1 MKVLVAN
8 PPWPGP
14 GYGARSDV
22 RWPHKRSDKFLEYPI
37 YLSYVVSVLEKAAFE
52 VDFIDGILNEL
63 SIPEFVKVV
72 KNKQPKMAILE
83 TSTPSIECD
92 LLTAKTLKEEIKD
105 IFVVLVGSHV
115 TFFHKEIMRENE
127 FLDCVCRGEFDFTI
141 RDLGITLSQK
151 GDLKKVKGI
160 TFRGKDGVH
169 INEERPLIQNLDE
182 IPFPARHIVKDRFY
196 RQGTFIGKLSTTMVS
211 SRGCPYHCIF
221 CLWPNTLYGHKCR
234 MRSAENVVAE
244 IGEAVKKYG
253 IDEIYFDDDSFAL
266 NRKRVLKICEL
277 IKEHNLKVRWIA
289 QCRVNSIQDEEMA
302 KKMREAGCHYIRFGV
317 ESGSQ
322 KMLKIMKKGMT
333 LNQVEE
339 AFRVCRKVG
348 IKTQAFFLF
357 GTPGET
363 WQTINESI
371 EFAKKIKPD
380 SAQFAIAIP
389 HPGTEL
395 YEICKENGW
404 VKYKRWEDF
413 SACNSL
419 IETDKFSR
427 KNLEEARV
435 RAYREFY
442 LRTRYI
448 IGTLHKIR
456 SFPYLVSTIRSAK
469 SIFDRIAFFKK
480 AISKKFAN
488 SGNIN

>member
-37 YLSYVVSVLEKAAFE
+37 YLSYVVSVLEKAGFE

-72 KNKQPKMAILE
+72 KNKHAKMVILE

-105 IFVVLVGSHV
+105 VFVVLVGSHV

-160 TFRGKDGVH
+160 TFRDKDGVH

-182 IPFPARHIVKDRFY
+182 TPFPARHIVKDRFY

-211 SRGCPYHCIF
+211 SRGCPYQCIF
-221 CLWPNTLYGHKCR
+221 CLWPNTLYGHKWR
-234 MRSAENVVAE
+234 MRSAENVVEE
-244 IGEAVKKYG
+244 IEEAAKKYG

-266 NRKRVLKICEL
+266 NRERVLRICEL
-277 IKEHNLKVRWIA
+277 VEKRNLKVRWIA
-289 QCRVNSIQDEEMA
+289 QCRVDSIRDEGIA
-302 KKMREAGCHYIRFGV
+302 KAMKEAGCHYIRFGV

-322 KMLKIMKKGMT
+322 KMLDIMKKGIT
-333 LNQVEE
+333 LTNARR
-339 AFRVCRKVG
+339 AFDVCRKVG

-357 GTPGET
+357 GIPGENHD
-363 WQTINESI
+363 TIEETI
-371 EFAKKIKPD
+371 EFAKALRPD
-380 SAQFAIAIP
+380 SAQFAVVIP

-395 YEICKENGW
+395 YKICKNNGW
-404 VKYKRWEDF
+404 LKYNRWEDF
-413 SACNSL
+413 SSCNSL
-419 IETDKFSR
+419 IGTDELSR
-427 KNLEEARV
+427 EDIENARI

-442 LRTRYI
+442 FRASYIWRTA
-448 IGTLHKIR
+448 LKIR
-456 SFPYLVSTIRSAK
+456 SLKDLNATVKSARSIVDRVSFFRGYRTIGADK
-469 SIFDRIAFFKK
+469 
-480 AISKKFAN
+480 
-488 SGNIN
+488 